1 MMTKQKRNKKT
12 SLWNKINALVIIV
25 AMLMVCIPAAAQD
38 PQLEKCIIDLTAGT
52 GTNLST
58 GDTWTLDEY
67 VYLFGDNI
75 EYEITGTAP
84 EGTYIEVGAPDWVNI
99 TLNNASITKP
109 SEGNPPLLANADV
122 RLTLLGENTLEA
134 GAGCAGLQV
143 ENNATLTISAES
155 TGSLTSIGGADGAGI
170 GGAADSDSWHNT
182 GGSIYING
190 GTITAIGGNK
200 GAGIGSGYAG
210 VQSIGKTSGYIYING
225 GTVTAIG
232 SSGGTGIGGGAS
244 CGGGNIVI
252 SGGTI
257 IANSNDQTNRGIGGG
272 SQSKGGT
279 INISGGI
286 ITAGAIG
293 GGYRGTAGVG
303 GTGRAGGT
311 ITISGGVV
319 TVGRIG
325 GYYVHLN
332 SSIEIIDAY
341 FSMDG
346 DGVVF
351 AKELQ
356 ANEGEKTS
364 GILFENNVGT
374 FYGTD
379 VSISGN
385 VTIPQDN
392 TLAVNRGQTLTIPN
406 GKTIH
411 NDGTVYNFGTIHR
424 DGEYGTWTGNQPI
437 EGIATL
443 SGSVQISG
451 VPDKSATVTLYKDG
465 DVVAQTTADSDGT
478 YSLIA
483 SPDTYQLVVQKEN
496 CTGYTKN
503 NLELYANIT
512 RDITLF
518 AGKLQGTGTIN
529 INDLTLIIK
538 AFGSNDPADVKCD
551 LNEDGAINIDDITIV
566 INGFGKGDVIE

>member
-1 MMTKQKRNKKT
+1 MAEQRRRKIINLFKR
-12 SLWNKINALVIIV
+12 INAFVIIV
-25 AMLMVCIPAAAQD
+25 AMLMICIPVAAQD

-52 GTNLST
+52 GTNVDTEETWPLS
-58 GDTWTLDEY
+58 EY
-67 VYLFGDNI
+67 IYLNDSDI
-75 EYEITGTAP
+75 EYEITGMAS
-84 EGTYIEVGAPDWVNI
+84 EGTFIEVVASTNI
-99 TLNNASITKP
+99 TLNNASITNP
-109 SEGNPPLLANADV
+109 SEGYAPLSLRNANAT
-122 RLTLLGENTLEA
+122 LTLLGENTLEA

-210 VQSIGKTSGYIYING
+210 VQSIGKTSGYICING

-379 VSISGN
+379 VSISDN

-392 TLAVNRGQTLTIPN
+392 ILTVGSDQTLTIPS

-411 NDGTVYNFGTIHR
+411 NDGTVYNFGTINR
-424 DGEYGTWTGNQPI
+424 DGKYGTWTGNQPI

-443 SGSVQISG
+443 SGSVQIAG
-451 VPDKSATVTLYKDG
+451 VPDKSATVTLYQDG
-465 DVVAQTTADSDGT
+465 DVVSQTTANTDGT
-478 YSLIA
+478 YSLTV
-483 SPDTYQLVVQKEN
+483 PEDTYRLVIQKEY
-496 CTGYTKN
+496 CTSYTVN
-503 NLELYANIT
+503 ALEVKAKTMKDVRIYAGSFVSGN
-512 RDITLF
+512 
-518 AGKLQGTGTIN
+518 KIN
-529 INDLTLIIK
+529 INDVTYIIR
-538 AFGSNDPADVKCD
+538 AFNKGIEKYPQCD
-551 LNEDGAINIDDITIV
+551 INSDGRINIVDIGIV
-566 INGFGKGDVIE
+566 IDGYNKRDIVE